1 MSEDILK
8 ADPPKDGARFRAVIG
23 MLAVLGGLAIVV
35 MLIFV
40 SVPTTNRD
48 AIMLALGLVLG
59 WGSTI
64 VSFEFGSSPAGRK
77 AAEAGLRTAN
87 PQPKEDGDKL
97 PGAGP
102 AEERP

>member
-1 MSEDILK
+1 MSEDVLK
-8 ADPPKDGARFRAVIG
+8 ADPPAAGARFRAVIG
-23 MLAVLGGLAIVV
+23 LIAIVGGLAIVAA
-35 MLIFV
+35 LIFF
-40 SVPTTNRD
+40 SVPSTNRD

-87 PQPKEDGDKL
+87 PQPD
-97 PGAGP
+97 
-102 AEERP
+102 AEASTIKGERA